1 MKHLWD
7 QTSLWQSPIT
17 ERLSRHSTI
26 TRESFE
32 KNKIKYILKVA
43 LSFVIVFTLRSRSV
57 CSHQSPFKTANKI
70 SFTVQKTSP
79 VAHPGTVSVI
89 PTRYYRFETKNHRNT
104 NNSMALVLNKHKCR
118 RGIQMLMCLYYSY
131 NQSIKIMFQKYY
143 KLWYRPFSSHLLL
156 IIFFFCW
163 I

>member
-17 ERLSRHSTI
+17 ERLYRHFTI

-43 LSFVIVFTLRSRSV
+43 LSFVIVFTIRSRSV

-104 NNSMALVLNKHKCR
+104 NNSMVLVLNKHKCR

-143 KLWYRPFSSHLLL
+143 KLWYQHFSSHLLL